1 MDSIKSSA
9 TSIEFLSNVPP
20 RIYACMSDGG
30 RFIAFWQI
38 GENSI
43 RFYDP
48 SDFQEPKFTETFDSF
63 REMRD
68 YYKDREDLA
77 DLDEIVV
84 AAGHIFAQRLSILE
98 TRNFTLSKMPLGSY
112 WPRIWRGRYSEN
124 DPLSTYNP
132 ISARSIYRADFVQSI
147 VATSSLFSYL
157 LEIFKHVEPATDN
170 LSVFGHKIRE
180 LLILACTEV
189 ESAWRS
195 VLEANSASNKRS
207 YNTTDYHRTKSP
219 LRLDQWAVAL
229 NDYPNI
235 GEFSPFSEW
244 NKEHPTKSLPWYDSY
259 NATKHDREKNFSRAN
274 LKDLVCAMAAL
285 HIMQAAQWGPELFD
299 PFHGNV
305 VSPFFLTKWPDYG
318 AADQYIPNVDATEK
332 LLSRLYFDDQRDAE

>member
-1 MDSIKSSA
+1 
-9 TSIEFLSNVPP
+9 
-20 RIYACMSDGG
+20 MSDGG

-48 SDFQEPKFTETFDSF
+48 SDFQEPNFIDTFDSF

-68 YYKDREDLA
+68 YYKNREDLA
-77 DLDEIVV
+77 ELDEIVL
-84 AAGHIFAQRLSILE
+84 AAGHIFAQRLSILD
-98 TRNFTLSKMPLGSY
+98 TRNFILSKMPLGSY

-132 ISARSIYRADFVQSI
+132 VSARSIYRSNFVQSI

-170 LSVFGHKIRE
+170 LNVFGHKIRE

-195 VLEANSASNKRS
+195 VLEANSASKKRS
-207 YNTTDYHRTKSP
+207 YNTADYYRTKAP

-229 NDYPNI
+229 KDYPNI
-235 GEFSPFSEW
+235 GEFSPFLEW
-244 NKEHPTKSLPWYDSY
+244 NKENSTKSLPWYDSY
-259 NATKHDREKNFSRAN
+259 NATKHNRETNFSRAN
-274 LKDLVCAMAAL
+274 LKDLIYAIAAL

-305 VSPFFLTKWPDYG
+305 VSPFFLTKWPDYD
-318 AADQYIPNVDATEK
+318 AAHQYIPNADMNEK
-332 LLSRLYFDDQRDAE
+332 LRPRLYFEDRHDAE